1 MLLVFNFVN
10 ANELKQSKDTNKTM
24 SNEEFMKEFTRLNK
38 KSEETKKKLEE
49 TKKLEKTVDEIINK
63 LGVKK

>member
-38 KSEETKKKLEE
+38 KSEETKK
-49 TKKLEKTVDEIINK
+49 LEKTVDEIINK